1 MTSKLISNAKIKFS
15 LELLNNKND
24 DLAVFFCGRQ
34 NQIKYLLRNVRIECS
49 EELEISYFAC
59 IQQLL
64 DGGLLKFLIVVNSK
78 LPLICS
84 CDLIEKVPQ
93 KKVLERVN

>member
-1 MTSKLISNAKIKFS
+1 MLIKFS
-15 LELLNNKND
+15 LELLSHYEND
-24 DLAVFFCGRQ
+24 DLAVFFWSRE

-49 EELEISYFAC
+49 ELEISYFAC

-64 DGGLLKFLIVVNSK
+64 DGGLLEILSVVNSK
-78 LPLICS
+78 LPLIRS

-93 KKVLERVN
+93 KKVLERVD